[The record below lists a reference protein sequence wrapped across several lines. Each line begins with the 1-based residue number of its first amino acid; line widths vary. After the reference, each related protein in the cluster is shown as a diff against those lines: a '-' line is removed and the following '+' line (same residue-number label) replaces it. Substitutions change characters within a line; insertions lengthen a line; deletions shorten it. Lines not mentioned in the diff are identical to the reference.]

1 LQVDSRLSAPNAT
14 LLAGVLRANTTV
26 QALSLDGVLE
36 TAPNSL
42 KGVSVNAPVNRCEE
56 STEGKP
62 LLDLTPPDSISLAER
77 GLSSAVGIVLA
88 RLVELNTALT
98 ALDVRKN
105 SFGVRCA
112 AAFARCLERDCSAL
126 RTLHLSANPLCGV
139 RHECGSYEPS
149 GMLALATA
157 LTLNTTLTCLHLAAV
172 QGDPSS
178 SLGPEVGLALA
189 TALALNTT
197 LTELSLQQNVHL
209 GAEAIEA
216 LATALTLNTTLRTLN
231 LASTRLGLVGYQ
243 PLLACLRSGPS
254 SLTKL
259 TSLGLSSN
267 GLGCKGGVALASSL
281 EGNTSLRR
289 LDLASNAIGA
299 EGGTCLAKL
308 LELSTALTRLDLRS
322 NDLRACIGAFQLA
335 LEVRGAEAELRL

>member
-1 LQVDSRLSAPNAT
+1 MQVDSRLSAPNAT

-42 KGVSVNAPVNRCEE
+42 KGVPVNVPVNRCEE

-157 LTLNTTLTCLHLAAV
+157 LTLNTTL
-172 QGDPSS
+172 
-178 SLGPEVGLALA
+178 
-189 TALALNTT
+189 
-197 LTELSLQQNVHL
+197 
-209 GAEAIEA
+209 
-216 LATALTLNTTLRTLN
+216 RTLN

-267 GLGCKGGVALASSL
+267 GLGCKGGVALATAL

-299 EGGTCLAKL
+299 EGGACLAKL

>member
-1 LQVDSRLSAPNAT
+1 MDARLSAPNAT

-26 QALSLDGVLE
+26 KALSLDGVLE

-42 KGVSVNAPVNRCEE
+42 KGVPVNVPVNRCCEE

-62 LLDLTPPDSISLAER
+62 LLHLAPPDSISLAER

-88 RLVELNTALT
+88 RLIELNTALT
-98 ALDVRKN
+98 TLDVRKN

-157 LTLNTTLTCLHLAAV
+157 LTLNTTL
-172 QGDPSS
+172 
-178 SLGPEVGLALA
+178 
-189 TALALNTT
+189 
-197 LTELSLQQNVHL
+197 
-209 GAEAIEA
+209 
-216 LATALTLNTTLRTLN
+216 RTLN
-231 LASTRLGLVGYQ
+231 LASTRLGLVGYE

-254 SLTKL
+254 SLTSL

-267 GLGCKGGVALASSL
+267 GLGSKGGVALAAAL

-308 LELSTALTRLDLRS
+308 LELSTALTRLDVRS
-322 NDLRACIGAFQLA
+322 NDLRACIGAFQAA
-335 LEVRGAEAELRL
+335 LEVRGAEAELRI

>member
-1 LQVDSRLSAPNAT
+1 M
-14 LLAGVLRANTTV
+14 
-26 QALSLDGVLE
+26 
-36 TAPNSL
+36 
-42 KGVSVNAPVNRCEE
+42 
-56 STEGKP
+56 
-62 LLDLTPPDSISLAER
+62 
-77 GLSSAVGIVLA
+77 GIVLA

-139 RHECGSYEPS
+139 RHECGTYDPS
-149 GMLALATA
+149 GML
-157 LTLNTTLTCLHLAAV
+157 
-172 QGDPSS
+172 
-178 SLGPEVGLALA
+178 
-189 TALALNTT
+189 
-197 LTELSLQQNVHL
+197 
-209 GAEAIEA
+209 A

-267 GLGCKGGVALASSL
+267 GLGCKGGVALATAL

-299 EGGTCLAKL
+299 EGGACLAKL

>member
-1 LQVDSRLSAPNAT
+1 MDSRLSAPNAT

-42 KGVSVNAPVNRCEE
+42 KGVPVNVPVNRCEE

-62 LLDLTPPDSISLAER
+62 LLDLAPPDSISLAER

-139 RHECGSYEPS
+139 RHECGSYDPS
-149 GMLALATA
+149 GML
-157 LTLNTTLTCLHLAAV
+157 
-172 QGDPSS
+172 
-178 SLGPEVGLALA
+178 
-189 TALALNTT
+189 
-197 LTELSLQQNVHL
+197 
-209 GAEAIEA
+209 A

-267 GLGCKGGVALASSL
+267 GLGCKGGVALATAL

-299 EGGTCLAKL
+299 EGGACLAKL

>member
-1 LQVDSRLSAPNAT
+1 MQVDSRLSAPNAT

-42 KGVSVNAPVNRCEE
+42 KGVPVNAPVNRCEE

-62 LLDLTPPDSISLAER
+62 LLDLAPPDSISLAER

-157 LTLNTTLTCLHLAAV
+157 LTLNTTLT
-172 QGDPSS
+172 
-178 SLGPEVGLALA
+178 
-189 TALALNTT
+189 
-197 LTELSLQQNVHL
+197 ELSLQQNVHL

-216 LATALTLNTTLRTLN
+216 LATALMLNTTLRTLN

-267 GLGCKGGVALASSL
+267 GLGCKSGVALAAAL

-299 EGGTCLAKL
+299 EGGACLAKL

>member
-1 LQVDSRLSAPNAT
+1 MQVDSRLSAPNAT

-42 KGVSVNAPVNRCEE
+42 KGVPVNAPVNRCEE

-62 LLDLTPPDSISLAER
+62 LLDLAPPDSISLAER

-157 LTLNTTLTCLHLAAV
+157 LTLNTTL
-172 QGDPSS
+172 
-178 SLGPEVGLALA
+178 
-189 TALALNTT
+189 
-197 LTELSLQQNVHL
+197 
-209 GAEAIEA
+209 
-216 LATALTLNTTLRTLN
+216 RTLN

-267 GLGCKGGVALASSL
+267 GLGCKGGVALAAAL

-299 EGGTCLAKL
+299 EGGACLAKL

-322 NDLRACIGAFQLA
+322 NDLRAWHRGLP
-335 LEVRGAEAELRL
+335 VGPRGARGRGRAAPLSAS